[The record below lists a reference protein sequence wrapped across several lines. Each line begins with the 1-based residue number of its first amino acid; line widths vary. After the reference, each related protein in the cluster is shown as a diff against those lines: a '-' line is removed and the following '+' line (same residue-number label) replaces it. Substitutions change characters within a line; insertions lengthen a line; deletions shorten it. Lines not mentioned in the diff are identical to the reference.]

1 MFTLFA
7 IYVGPD
13 QVMPVM
19 SVLATIMGALLI
31 FWSKVVAVFRKIFK
45 LNKHDQAAAPVATS
59 TPNAANPNDPA
70 K

>member
-1 MFTLFA
+1 MFNLFA

-31 FWSKVVAVFRKIFK
+31 FWSKVVAIFRKIFR
-45 LNKHDQAAAPVATS
+45 LNKHDETPVATPA
-59 TPNAANPNDPA
+59 PNATNPNDAA